1 LYNDASDYIHGL
13 EIRLKILVTGGAGYI
28 GSVTC
33 ALLLEA
39 GHEVIVV
46 DNLSQGHR
54 DAVPKGARFIQ
65 GDITELD
72 TLLPRD
78 EHIDAVFHFAALMA
92 VGESMI
98 LPSLY
103 WQNNVAGSLAL
114 LDSMR
119 KLGIDKIVF
128 SSTAATYGEP
138 EKVPITETAA
148 TRPTST
154 YGMTKLAIDM
164 AITSYAKAYGIAAIS
179 LRYFNVAGA
188 YKEQGERHP
197 AESHIIPLIFR
208 AITNNTPFSIFGD
221 DYPTPDGTCIRD
233 YIHVADLAR
242 AHLLAIDHMVSGHHE
257 IYNLGNGNGF
267 SNKEVLDTVQQ
278 VTGRSPGDPARL
290 IASSEKLKA
299 DLGWRPQHSA
309 LEDMVRD
316 AWEFY
321 QANNTDR

>member
-1 LYNDASDYIHGL
+1 M
-13 EIRLKILVTGGAGYI
+13 KILVTGGAGYI
-28 GSVTC
+28 GSVTA

-39 GHEVIVV
+39 GHDVIVV
-46 DNLSQGHR
+46 DNLFQGHR
-54 DAVPKGARFIQ
+54 DAVPKDAAFIQ
-65 GDITELD
+65 TDITKLD
-72 TLLPRD
+72 KVLSKD
-78 EHIDAVFHFAALMA
+78 DHIEAVFHFAALMS
-92 VGESMI
+92 VGESMVN
-98 LPSLY
+98 PALY

-114 LDSMR
+114 LESMR
-119 KLGIDKIVF
+119 KLGINRIVF

-138 EKVPITETAA
+138 QSVPILETAA
-148 TRPTST
+148 TAPTST

-164 AITSYAKAYGIAAIS
+164 AITSYAKAYDIAAVS

-188 YKEQGERHP
+188 YKAQGERHP

-208 AITNNTPFSIFGD
+208 AIENKTEFSIFGD

-242 AHLLAIDHMVSGHHE
+242 AHLLAIDHMDAGIHE

-267 SNKEVLDTVQQ
+267 SNKQVLDTVER
-278 VTGRSPGDPARL
+278 VTGCKVAVTIAARRPGDPARL
-290 IASSEKLKA
+290 IASSQKA
-299 DLGWRPQHSA
+299 QQQLDWIPQKPE

-321 QANNTDR
+321 QKQAR